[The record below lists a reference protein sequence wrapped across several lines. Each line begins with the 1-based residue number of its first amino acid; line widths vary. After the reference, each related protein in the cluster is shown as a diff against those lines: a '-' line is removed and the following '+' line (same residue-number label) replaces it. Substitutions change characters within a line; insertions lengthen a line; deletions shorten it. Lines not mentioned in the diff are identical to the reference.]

1 MNEFDSNITVI
12 LQYHSNKY
20 HVDNSVNN
28 IDRVDRIMIPIPE
41 YHVNSAKH
49 RYSDTRGKKIK
60 NSELVNVDHPLDQTD
75 ETNQDS
81 PVEPFEHLPI
91 PRFSG
96 VNLGRS
102 NLV

>member
-1 MNEFDSNITVI
+1 
-12 LQYHSNKY
+12 
-20 HVDNSVNN
+20 
-28 IDRVDRIMIPIPE
+28 
-41 YHVNSAKH
+41 
-49 RYSDTRGKKIK
+49 
-60 NSELVNVDHPLDQTD
+60 VNVDHPLDQTD
-75 ETNQDS
+75 ETTQDS